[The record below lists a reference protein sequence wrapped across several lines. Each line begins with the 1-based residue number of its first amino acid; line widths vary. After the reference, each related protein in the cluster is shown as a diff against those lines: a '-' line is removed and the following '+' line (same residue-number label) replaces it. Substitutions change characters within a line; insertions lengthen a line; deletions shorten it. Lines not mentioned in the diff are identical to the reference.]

1 LSNGRAGLA
10 RVLGRFDLTLFLIA
24 ALVNLNS
31 VPVVAGIGPAA
42 LLFWALGFFLFFVPA
57 TVAVLELS
65 HRDPEEGGIYRWTKT
80 AFGDFHG
87 FLSGWA
93 YWTNNIF
100 YVPTLLLYMIAF
112 ATFIG
117 GESTAGIGDN
127 RAVVVPLALVLL
139 WVITAL
145 NILGLGVSKWIQNIG
160 ALGTFLTAALIFGI
174 GLGSM
179 KLHGMA
185 NEISFGA
192 VTAQLGDWR
201 TLALLSVVCL
211 NYVGVELGSIIGD
224 ELKHPRRDIPQAALV
239 AGLATFVLY
248 FMTTFSLQAAIP
260 AGEIGVIDG
269 ILQGVKHVVTELDL
283 AWLLPPIA
291 LLMTF
296 NAAGNT
302 SAWLSGSARIPF
314 VVGLDRYLPAA
325 LGRVHPSYR
334 TPHVALIVQG
344 IASSAFIL
352 VNSVG
357 ASVQEVYMILL
368 QTTIILQL
376 IPYLYMFGS
385 LAAIR
390 RRAEREGGEAGYF
403 RSAALC
409 YLAAV
414 VGGLMTLAGIL
425 FAFLPPAGVED
436 VLGFEMKTMLGSLG
450 LMLPALLIFRWRSRR
465 VRAGAILP
473 EPVELAE

>member
-1 LSNGRAGLA
+1 
-10 RVLGRFDLTLFLIA
+10 
-24 ALVNLNS
+24 
-31 VPVVAGIGPAA
+31 
-42 LLFWALGFFLFFVPA
+42 
-57 TVAVLELS
+57 
-65 HRDPEEGGIYRWTKT
+65 
-80 AFGDFHG
+80 
-87 FLSGWA
+87 
-93 YWTNNIF
+93 
-100 YVPTLLLYMIAF
+100 
-112 ATFIG
+112 
-117 GESTAGIGDN
+117 
-127 RAVVVPLALVLL
+127 
-139 WVITAL
+139 
-145 NILGLGVSKWIQNIG
+145 
-160 ALGTFLTAALIFGI
+160 
-174 GLGSM
+174 M